1 MKLDI
6 ERYAARFKMPVVLYV
21 DVYPYTWNGNEL
33 RFLCLKRRHDVALAG
48 QWQAVSGKMAEGRSI
63 SESFLDQVM
72 KKTGFAPTT
81 ILPLQRVTTY
91 YSVEYDRVMMVPAAA
106 ARIDSSSIEVDRTL
120 HCEYAWKCV
129 ADAERLLPFQTQK
142 TAVRE
147 ISECLL
153 ANGGGEA
160 GIVSI

>member
-1 MKLDI
+1 
-6 ERYAARFKMPVVLYV
+6 MPVVLYV
-21 DVYPYTWNGNEL
+21 DVYPYTWDGDEL
-33 RFLCLKRRHDVALAG
+33 RFLCLKRRHDVALAD
-48 QWQAVSGKMAEGRSI
+48 QWQAISGKMAEGRSI
-63 SESFLDQVM
+63 SESFLDQVI
-72 KKTGFAPTT
+72 KKTGLTPAT

-106 ARIDSSSIEVDRTL
+106 ARIANSSVRIDRTV
-120 HCEYAWKCV
+120 HCGYAWKR
-129 ADAERLLPFQTQK
+129 AAGAARLLPFRTQQ

-153 ANGGGEA
+153 ANDGEDT